1 MLCCLWTDLPV
12 DYVLSSCILSSFLH
26 YSIIS
31 SHYLVQCHCTTRSEG
46 LHNGHTVLGG
56 EWQSVPLGEDR
67 DDRDVLLTKEQVLV
81 VNGYVPHELVALAIV
96 LEYEV
101 GIPVPQRTSHNAQTI
116 LNSTSVGDKVS
127 TVVTLGVTIYVPF
140 NGEKVLLRNGE
151 KNDRRGGN
159 DDDEELGV
167 ELPLR
172 TDDVCT
178 ILTPKPLFTNLASNE
193 TGKGK
198 RKTVGASKKAD
209 LKSRS
214 RDNDDSDAVDD
225 TDKKALSAIKV
236 AFDLSVFDAARGEI
250 VTDHEWTP
258 TLAPEDDTDR
268 DRDRDRDREGPGDRG
283 YGDTLTSLRSLDMR
297 SLKPYKEST
306 LSSRR
311 GISLSA
317 SQRKKSLTSDGY
329 ESDGAFSV
337 SESIVGGDSEASNL
351 VLDPLLYSGRHNIAP
366 LSGDKEG
373 RDRDYEGSRRGDRY
387 GGEESEQQKSR
398 FNVPKDRQSLLAQT
412 MQARLTT
419 GAGGSSK
426 GRSKRE
432 SNDVLEDNEGEY
444 QQSASRITAGQG
456 VKMRSGVTLVSSSGV
471 NHARELSRG
480 ARSRLGRHGF
490 DGTIMDSNTQHD
502 GRLAAAFGGHSRGV
516 QPVDTALEA
525 RDVLAL
531 HDISI
536 QFAGY
541 RIGPATADSDKSSL
555 SYPHPRS
562 VYFSYQFY
570 SCQPTRTEVS
580 RLLSSDKGQLSVL
593 CRDDAHARDDA
604 PLALRY
610 LIDCSDASPN
620 EGHDF
625 AEYMAKHSLFVDIWD
640 ADSLLLIG
648 TSSIPLRKIMR
659 QGQPLAKCA
668 MECDV
673 IDVETTAR
681 AVGGITTSVIQE
693 GGVGMGCVVGALQ
706 VIMSNKG
713 EHGKNKGK
721 SLDRNGRSTAPATE
735 GLNWR
740 AHQHLAITPHGEKG
754 RNHRPKVSVRARPL
768 SENAPELSQALL
780 DHRGD
785 DRGRSM
791 RSLTSARG
799 QEDGRTLTY
808 DDVAILFKRFQG
820 SVKGTVQYSGAVRSV
835 QL

>member
-1 MLCCLWTDLPV
+1 V
-12 DYVLSSCILSSFLH
+12 YRDYIK
-26 YSIIS
+26 
-31 SHYLVQCHCTTRSEG
+31 RSTG

-56 EWQSVPLGEDR
+56 EWQSVPLREDR
-67 DDRDVLLTKEQVLV
+67 DDRDVLLTKDQVLV

-151 KNDRRGGN
+151 KTDRRGG
-159 DDDEELGV
+159 DGDDEELGV

-178 ILTPKPLFTNLASNE
+178 ILTPKPLFTNMVSTE
-193 TGKGK
+193 TGKAK

-214 RDNDDSDAVDD
+214 RDNEDIDTADD
-225 TDKKALSAIKV
+225 TDKRALSAIKV

-258 TLAPEDDTDR
+258 TLAPEDDSDR
-268 DRDRDRDREGPGDRG
+268 ERDRDREGPGDRG
-283 YGDTLTSLRSLDMR
+283 YGDTLTSMRDLDLRSSLR
-297 SLKPYKEST
+297 SLKPYKESA
-306 LSSRR
+306 LSSSRR

-317 SQRKKSLTSDGY
+317 SLRKRSLNSDGY

-351 VLDPLLYSGRHNIAP
+351 VLDPLLYSGRHNIGP
-366 LSGDKEG
+366 LSGDKDG
-373 RDRDYEGSRRGDRY
+373 RDRDYEASRGDRY
-387 GGEESEQQKSR
+387 GEESEQQKSR

-419 GAGGSSK
+419 GAGGASK

-432 SNDVLEDNEGEY
+432 SSDVLEDNEGEY
-444 QQSASRITAGQG
+444 QQSASRVTSGMG
-456 VKMRSGVTLVSSSGV
+456 GKMRSGVTLVSSSGV

-502 GRLAAAFGGHSRGV
+502 SRLAAAFGGHSRGV

-541 RIGPATADSDKSSL
+541 RIGPATADSDKSSF

-580 RLLSSDKGQLSVL
+580 RLLSSDRGQLSVL
-593 CRDDAHARDDA
+593 CRDDAHARDEA

-625 AEYMAKHSLFVDIWD
+625 AEYMARCSLFVDIWD

-693 GGVGMGCVVGALQ
+693 GGVGVGCVVGALQ

-713 EHGKNKGK
+713 EHGKNKGRAM
-721 SLDRNGRSTAPATE
+721 DRNGRSTAPATE

-754 RNHRPKVSVRARPL
+754 QGRNQRPKVSVRARPL

-820 SVKGTVQYSGAVRSV
+820 SVKGTVQYSGAVRYV
-835 QL
+835 HMKHQHL

>member
-1 MLCCLWTDLPV
+1 MCLN
-12 DYVLSSCILSSFLH
+12 YVTPSA
-26 YSIIS
+26 
-31 SHYLVQCHCTTRSEG
+31 G

-56 EWQSVPLGEDR
+56 EWQSVPLREDR
-67 DDRDVLLTKEQVLV
+67 DDRDVLLTKDQVLV

-101 GIPVPQRTSHNAQTI
+101 GIPVPHRTSHNAQTI
-116 LNSTSVGDKVS
+116 LNSTSAADKVS
-127 TVVTLGVTIYVPF
+127 TVITLGVTIYVPF

-151 KNDRRGGN
+151 KSDRRGGSHD

-178 ILTPKPLFTNLASNE
+178 ILTPKPLFTNMVSSENN
-193 TGKGK
+193 KVK

-214 RDNDDSDAVDD
+214 RDMDDADADEVEN
-225 TDKKALSAIKV
+225 KALSSIKV

-258 TLAPEDDTDR
+258 TVAPGDDDTDR
-268 DRDRDRDREGPGDRG
+268 DRDRDRDRDGPVDRG
-283 YGDTLTSLRSLDMR
+283 YGDTMTSQRSNDVRSSLR

-306 LSSRR
+306 LNSRR
-311 GISLSA
+311 GISLST
-317 SQRKKSLTSDGY
+317 SQRKISLTSDGY
-329 ESDGAFSV
+329 ESDGAFSI
-337 SESIVGGDSEASNL
+337 SDSIVGGDSVTSNL
-351 VLDPLLYSGRHNIAP
+351 VLDPLLYSGRHNITAHRD
-366 LSGDKEG
+366 GDQDG
-373 RDRDYEGSRRGDRY
+373 RDREYGSPRRGDRY
-387 GGEESEQQKSR
+387 GGEESEQQKSQ

-412 MQARLTT
+412 MQARLSTA
-419 GAGGSSK
+419 AGGASRGKSK
-426 GRSKRE
+426 HE
-432 SNDVLEDNEGEY
+432 SNDVLEDNEGGY
-444 QQSASRITAGQG
+444 QQSSSKQVTAIQG
-456 VKMRSGVTLVSSSGV
+456 GKMRSGVTLVTSSGV

-502 GRLAAAFGGHSRGV
+502 TRDPHTARHAVAFGGSPRGV

-541 RIGPATADSDKSSL
+541 RIGPATADSDKSAS
-555 SYPHPRS
+555 SYPQPRS

-593 CRDDAHARDDA
+593 CRDDAHARDEA

-659 QGQPLAKCA
+659 QGQPMAKCA
-668 MECDV
+668 MECDI
-673 IDVETTAR
+673 IDVETNSR

-693 GGVGMGCVVGALQ
+693 GGVGMGYVVGALQ

-713 EHGKNKGK
+713 DHGKNKGK
-721 SLDRNGRSTAPATE
+721 TLDRNGRTTAPATE

-740 AHQHLAITPHGEKG
+740 AHQHLALTPYGEKG
-754 RNHRPKVSVRARPL
+754 RNLRPKVSVRARPL

-820 SVKGTVQYSGAVRSV
+820 SVKGTVQYSGAVRSSSCV
-835 QL
+835 ITVI